1 MKTAIYIENGATQ
14 IVLTPESD
22 FEERAIS
29 GIATEDQEITIYRGG
44 FYKCQGGWV
53 RHRSESNSLILR
65 VGAGPANQQQK

>member
-29 GIATEDQEITIYRGG
+29 GIAAKVT
-44 FYKCQGGWV
+44 
-53 RHRSESNSLILR
+53 
-65 VGAGPANQQQK
+65 A